1 MNPILIVEDEKD
13 ISELVE
19 YHLKQSGFSVTAVL
33 DGASALE
40 KVKKDRPI
48 LIILDLMLPD
58 MDGKDICRTL
68 KSDLSTRAIPIL
80 MLTAK
85 GEEIDRIVGLELGAD
100 DYVTKPFSPRE
111 LVLRVKTILKKR
123 EVDQD
128 GGKVIQIGDLLIDLD
143 RHSVSVLK
151 KVVQLTSIEFK
162 LLVQLASKRGRV
174 QTREHLLNQ
183 VWGYTY
189 EGYARTVDTHIRRL
203 REKLGPYGDHIET
216 LRGSAIASG
225 RRMNEDSIEMDPL
238 SLFPPHSRSPRSSLL
253 LFHSQGIPDSL
264 LSPCP
269 LSHDSSSLSSGEISL
284 DTPSDDDKKGK
295 GFGSGSPGAGGACL
309 CRQRMERSLEGDL
322 RGERPVEEKDRR
334 RLEGRKSTIRRS
346 LGG

>member
-1 MNPILIVEDEKD
+1 MSSILIVEDEKD
-13 ISELVE
+13 ISELVA
-19 YHLKQSGFSVTAVL
+19 YHLKQSGFSVTSVM

-85 GEEIDRIVGLELGAD
+85 AEEIDRIVGLELGAD

-216 LRGSAIASG
+216 LRGVG
-225 RRMNEDSIEMDPL
+225 YRFREENE
-238 SLFPPHSRSPRSSLL
+238 
-253 LFHSQGIPDSL
+253 
-264 LSPCP
+264 
-269 LSHDSSSLSSGEISL
+269 
-284 DTPSDDDKKGK
+284 
-295 GFGSGSPGAGGACL
+295 
-309 CRQRMERSLEGDL
+309 
-322 RGERPVEEKDRR
+322 
-334 RLEGRKSTIRRS
+334 
-346 LGG
+346 